1 MIYPYDNTH
10 PEIAKSCYIADGVVV
25 TGDVSIGDDSS
36 IWFHTV
42 IRGDVAPTE
51 IGDRV
56 NIQDQCM
63 LHQSPAQPLTIEDDV
78 SIGHQVVVHGCTIR
92 KKALIGMKATVLDG
106 AEVGEE
112 AFVAAGA
119 LVTPGTNIP
128 PRTLAM
134 GSPARVVRDLNA
146 EDLEEMKRV
155 REAYVERGKTYA
167 KAKRQT

>member
-1 MIYPYDNTH
+1 
-10 PEIAKSCYIADGVVV
+10 
-25 TGDVSIGDDSS
+25 
-36 IWFHTV
+36 
-42 IRGDVAPTE
+42 
-51 IGDRV
+51 
-56 NIQDQCM
+56 M

-119 LVTPGTNIP
+119 LVTPGTSIP

-134 GSPARVVRDLNA
+134 GSPARVVRDLNE

-155 REAYVERGKTYA
+155 RKAYVERGKTYA